1 MFDYTPPVAVP
12 QTKNLPA
19 VNIPRMTSRIKIPTF
34 DSVVVFMHDVDRSV
48 LQKYAQKNHIEI
60 DDLDEEF
67 SGITVEM
74 DFNVWLVYLP
84 VTKNADLIWLV
95 RTLSHEAN
103 HVILQLMKRLG
114 IEDDETTCYAQDH
127 LLGEMLEKVLKHGA
141 REFEKDLKKKNAAKK
156 SSIKKN
162 RRN

>member
-1 MFDYTPPVAVP
+1 M
-12 QTKNLPA
+12 
-19 VNIPRMTSRIKIPTF
+19 
-34 DSVVVFMHDVDRSV
+34 
-48 LQKYAQKNHIEI
+48 
-60 DDLDEEF
+60 
-67 SGITVEM
+67 
-74 DFNVWLVYLP
+74 
-84 VTKNADLIWLV
+84 

-103 HVILQLMKRLG
+103 HVILQLMSRLG

-141 REFEKDLKKKNAAKK
+141 REFEKDLKKKKVAKK